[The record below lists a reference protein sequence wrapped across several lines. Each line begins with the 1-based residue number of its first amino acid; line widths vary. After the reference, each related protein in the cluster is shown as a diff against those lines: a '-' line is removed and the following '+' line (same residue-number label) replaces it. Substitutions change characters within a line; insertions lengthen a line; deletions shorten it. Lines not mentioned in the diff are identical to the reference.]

1 MTNYVNK
8 EYYKSLS
15 SNDRAYILVNSD
27 NMNDVMNRLSS
38 AGLAFSAVIGD
49 YRNTITVS
57 KADEKRAR
65 EIAGTT
71 SPPMNKIIGNT
82 EYRFIADKKYINTD
96 RETALQIANILS
108 GDNRIQFSGRIQ
120 GERATIT
127 VSGNENAE
135 TVRRMLDNIR
145 NADFMEDLRNNGYER
160 TADTNGF
167 VNIRN
172 TVTGE
177 TAGFS
182 SLDEVRLPF
191 ADTENEFFHPTEYEV
206 RTAYYPRSTEYYIAR
221 IDAVSGS
228 EKAYDETL
236 PHSENVH
243 DVLNFAKNNGINLRN
258 PAEDIEKMLI
268 ASDSSEIE
276 KTNLDYFQNN
286 SKNMPRIG
294 GEYADVFDFTDNKLN
309 WTIYDPDNCEF
320 TVKTY
325 TPEVIAGF
333 LYDVRNNRYDFI
345 DALEHSGEE
354 RFVTV
359 DDADFISVMQN
370 YTDPKNDRY
379 YGIAKNS
386 PDLDEVTKLHSYVED
401 LFAKGTARMPEPEQ
415 TESRY
420 DEYGFLKGDESPETE
435 KSASAKTFDTV
446 ESKLYYE
453 HSHFIEDIL
462 EKEKADIINSAYEI
476 DWKRNILE
484 HFSEI
489 SDRYS
494 ENEQKALLSSDNL
507 LDEVYSEWLSQ
518 DSESVDDL
526 KYSFD
531 AVAQHR
537 LMALARQA
545 ELDSLTPDQRER
557 RAITDELENL
567 HDVSRLADRMN
578 DTAMKEL
585 VDKDIADKEQELAE
599 FDKAHSDNGLV
610 WNIVHESDDEN
621 ENPTTWAAEV
631 SDPEWGRFVW
641 IEKSENGYDVSI
653 DNGSSINVIN
663 TFSSLYDAQNFVE
676 DETESRKNNE
686 ENLETEDEQEH
697 TVDLIN
703 AYAQRTFESNADFS
717 NLNNVPL
724 AMRSDRS
731 DGITTNVYADLENMK
746 IIKEYDGNIAHEDN
760 FESLSEMNKALENID
775 FESLLSLTDE
785 EKIYAVL
792 DLQNRSLMFTFVDI
806 DERKQFILDGAVD
819 ETAITV
825 SDKYL
830 DYLDEVTEEIS
841 NTIDDGTITAHYESY
856 IIGNGSEEND
866 SIDPY
871 LSEKEREYIRNHFDM
886 IKESAVLL
894 DYGDFSD
901 RAKPEREEEIEEDF
915 EEEPE
920 EEPAAPVSE
929 FENARKLTED
939 ILKTIE
945 ENRDG
950 YHYNMKNAVD
960 TLLESHSAEEV
971 SKALAV
977 YTLNY
982 RDDGRISRAN
992 IEWADKV
999 LPDGLEPRAFNSY
1012 IFLETRS
1019 HPIVINGYTETF
1031 REKLLEL
1038 EKEQKENTEH
1048 GIKISD
1054 GNITLTDGTVLDL
1067 NLRDYMITADGSEYV
1082 GGMDENGHEAKD
1094 NFRARTDI
1102 LHISLNDSG
1111 KFEVTPETGN
1121 YYDDIPQ
1128 EYDPDNSDDM
1138 KNLADRLYDLT
1149 YYADY
1154 VHISEADRTPQKT
1167 FKAYIVPDMKAF
1179 SHPEGMNERQRERRF
1194 IERFDNI
1201 SDAVS
1206 RFNELRPLD
1215 YNSETDTPYA
1225 RLTLGLSNGANT
1237 ELDVIQVRTG
1247 KNYLVDDF
1255 TRHPELAGSKAFTDI
1270 LSDISA
1276 KIPLDRVEADEK
1288 DIVFADWNNTYFDYR
1303 YAEPE
1308 TTLELRITNS
1318 EFDDPYCIAKVDS
1331 DGIFADYL
1339 RNRRNDIMTF
1349 PSISAALEYADLYGL
1364 KVRNELETP
1373 LETAKRLINDFCVG
1387 EYNSEADFSD
1397 LHNISIAYTTLTDD
1411 ELPIQVTVDLADY
1424 KITYEFDGEVFN
1436 TDRYDSLDD
1445 MIENALMGLD
1455 FSDLVYVPDDVAE
1468 RHSQK
1473 TAPQEEP
1480 KRDEFIT
1487 LRKAGNFYEIYG
1499 KNAEI
1504 AADVLGLHLSSKN
1517 GSPMAGFPES
1527 LESEYSK
1534 KLSDAGY
1541 YVLIEQVFELNPPK
1555 HEKDRAKPLPE
1566 KLSVGDTFLYG
1577 GHEEEI
1583 TDLKGLYPG
1592 EVVITHTESAGKSH
1606 YEVTSNIDKDK
1617 LINESV
1623 YIGNPFR
1630 DHEEERKKL
1639 ITDEVIKRGTG
1650 FVNGR
1655 QRVAEFYRDNR
1666 NKKDFVKS
1674 FAKMLSKEYGT
1685 GGHSGEGDV
1694 KMVSYDSKG
1703 IAIELA
1709 DRTERYGWERI
1720 AKVISDSIESGEYL
1734 PGFSLVPENAVQSGY
1749 TPKIGD
1755 MVSLDDTDY
1764 SITDISGGNI
1774 TLTELGTFIAE
1785 TRVMSLADLLTAD
1798 MEIIE
1803 ENTAG
1808 QTADEIEQ
1816 ISDDVEQNAEVIPES
1831 ESVSAKP
1838 EPPAKSVEKTVSEP
1852 AEEKPKGI
1860 NFKIRDD
1867 NFGIPGGAKARF
1879 EDNINAIKTLKAVE
1893 SENRLATPEEQETL
1907 AKYTGWGAI
1916 PQAFDSD
1923 NGSWKDEYEQLK
1935 ELLTDDE
1942 YRAARAST
1950 LNAHF
1955 TSPVVIN
1962 AIYEAFGNFGIK
1974 NAKVLEPSAGI
1985 GNFIG
1990 AKPDDMKLKF
2000 SAVELDSI
2008 SGRIAHQLYPN
2019 EDIRINGFEKTHF
2032 KDNSFDA
2039 AVGNVPFGSYRLND
2053 PKYNDKNFLI
2063 HDYFFGATRS

>member
-27 NMNDVMNRLSS
+27 NVNDVMNRLSS

-71 SPPMNKIIGNT
+71 SPPMNNIIGNT
-82 EYRFIADKKYINTD
+82 EYRYIADKKYINTD

-182 SLDEVRLPF
+182 SLDEVRLQF

-236 PHSENVH
+236 PHSENVR

-286 SKNMPRIG
+286 SENMPRIG

-354 RFVTV
+354 KYVTA

-401 LFAKGTARMPEPEQ
+401 LFAKGTVKMPEPEQ

-420 DEYGFLKGDESPETE
+420 DEYGFLKGDEPPETE
-435 KSASAKTFDTV
+435 KSASAMTFDTV

-462 EKEKADIINSAYEI
+462 EKEKADIIDSAYEI

-484 HFSEI
+484 HFNEI

-545 ELDSLTPDQRER
+545 ELDSLTPKQRER

-567 HDVSRLADRMN
+567 RDVSRLADRMN

-585 VDKDIADKEQELAE
+585 VDKDIADKERELTE
-599 FDKAHSDNGLV
+599 FDKAHSLN
-610 WNIVHESDDEN
+610 SDE
-621 ENPTTWAAEV
+621 EV
-631 SDPEWGRFVW
+631 
-641 IEKSENGYDVSI
+641 
-653 DNGSSINVIN
+653 
-663 TFSSLYDAQNFVE
+663 
-676 DETESRKNNE
+676 
-686 ENLETEDEQEH
+686 LETEDEQER
-697 TVDLIN
+697 TIDLIN
-703 AYAQRTFESNADFS
+703 AYAQRTFDSNADFS
-717 NLNNVPL
+717 DLNNVPL
-724 AMRSDRS
+724 AMRQDRS

-746 IIKEYDGNIAHEDN
+746 IVREYDGRIAREDN
-760 FESLSEMNKALENID
+760 FESLSEMNKALENLD

-785 EKIYAVL
+785 EKISAAL
-792 DLQNRSLMFTFVDI
+792 DLQNRSLMFTFVDV
-806 DERKQFILDGAVD
+806 DERKQFILDGSVD
-819 ETAITV
+819 ETAISV
-825 SDKYL
+825 SDEYL

-894 DYGDFSD
+894 DYGDFSY

-929 FENARKLTED
+929 FEKARKLTED
-939 ILKTIE
+939 ILRTIE

-960 TLLESHSAEEV
+960 TLLESHSPEEV

-982 RDDGRISRAN
+982 RDDGRISKAN
-992 IEWADKV
+992 IEWADKI

-1038 EKEQKENTEH
+1038 AKEQKENAEH
-1048 GIKISD
+1048 NIKISD

-1067 NLRDYMITADGSEYV
+1067 NRRDYTITADGSEYV

-1094 NFRARTDI
+1094 NFRPTTDVI
-1102 LHISLNDSG
+1102 EISLSNSG
-1111 KFEVTPETGN
+1111 KFEVTPKTGN
-1121 YYDDIPQ
+1121 YYDEIPQ

-1154 VHISEADRTPQKT
+1154 ISISDEERTKT

-1179 SHPEGMNERQRERRF
+1179 SHPEGMTERQRERRF
-1194 IERFDNI
+1194 LERFDNI
-1201 SDAVS
+1201 SDAIS

-1215 YNSETDTPYA
+1215 YNSEIDTPYA
-1225 RLTLGLSNGANT
+1225 RLTLGLSDGANT

-1288 DIVFADWNNTYFDYR
+1288 DIDFSDWNNTYFDYR

-1318 EFDDPYCIAKVDS
+1318 EFDDLYCIAKVDS

-1339 RNRRNDIMTF
+1339 RNRRNDILTF
-1349 PSISAALEYADLYGL
+1349 PTVSAALEYADLNEL

-1397 LHNISIAYTTLTDD
+1397 LHNVSIAYTTLTDD
-1411 ELPIQVTVDLADY
+1411 ELPIQVTADLVEHTM
-1424 KITYEFDGEVFN
+1424 TYEFDGEVFN
-1436 TDRYDSLDD
+1436 TDKYDSLDD

-1455 FSDLVYVPDDVAE
+1455 FSDLVYVPDDVAD

-1487 LRKAGNFYEIYG
+1487 IRKAGNFYEMYG

-1534 KLSDAGY
+1534 KLSNAGY
-1541 YVLIEQVFELNPPK
+1541 YVLVEQVFELNPPK

-1592 EVVITHTESAGKSH
+1592 EVVITHTESMGKSH

-1617 LINESV
+1617 LINEGV

-1630 DHEEERKKL
+1630 DHEEERNRL
-1639 ITDEVIKRGTG
+1639 ITDEVTKRGTG

-1734 PGFSLVPENAVQSGY
+1734 PGFSLVPENAAQSGY

-1774 TLTELGTFIAE
+1774 TLTELGTFLSE

-1798 MEIIE
+1798 IEIIE

-1816 ISDDVEQNAEVIPES
+1816 ISDDVEQNAEVILES
-1831 ESVSAKP
+1831 EPVSAKP

-1879 EDNINAIKTLKAVE
+1879 EDNINAIKTLKTVE
-1893 SENRLATPEEQETL
+1893 SENRLATPDEQEIL

-1923 NGSWKDEYEQLK
+1923 NSSWKDEYEQLK

-1962 AIYEAFGNFGIK
+1962 AIYEAFRNFGIE

-1990 AKPDDMKLKF
+1990 AKPDDMELKF

-2019 EDIRINGFEKTHF
+2019 EDVRINGFEKTHF

-2039 AVGNVPFGSYRLND
+2039 AVGNVPFGSSRLND